1 MARLRARRSV
11 AAMQTATLYFREQII
26 KNREGAIYLAAP
38 TGSLRVGQLPAM
50 LATRISKTES
60 ILLFIKRYA
69 PWEVQTTD
77 RRVVY
82 QSHTK

>member
-1 MARLRARRSV
+1 MTHLRARRLV

-26 KNREGAIYLAAP
+26 KNREGAIYLAASS
-38 TGSLRVGQLPAM
+38 GSLRVGQLLAM

-60 ILLFIKRYA
+60 ILLFMKRYT
-69 PWEVQTTD
+69 PMEMQTTD

-82 QSHTK
+82 PPHTK